1 MTRWCGLAMLIV
13 LLAGC
18 GDDADAMTEDSGSP
32 RDGAHSGRAAG
43 LVWLIDR
50 QEVSMTQSALSFL
63 LGVIAPLTLVG
74 WLIVLH

>member
-1 MTRWCGLAMLIV
+1 M
-13 LLAGC
+13 
-18 GDDADAMTEDSGSP
+18 GSP

>member
-1 MTRWCGLAMLIV
+1 M
-13 LLAGC
+13 
-18 GDDADAMTEDSGSP
+18 GSP
-32 RDGAHSGRAAG
+32 RDGAHSGQAAG

-74 WLIVLH
+74 WLIALH